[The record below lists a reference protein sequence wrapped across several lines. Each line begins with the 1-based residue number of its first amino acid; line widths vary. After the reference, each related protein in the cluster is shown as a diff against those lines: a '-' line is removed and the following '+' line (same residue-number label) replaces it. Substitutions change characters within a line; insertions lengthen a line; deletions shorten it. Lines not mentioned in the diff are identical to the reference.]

1 MCCRIAWHR
10 NKNEKRLHLQPS
22 GVLSFST
29 TFYNPIPKLRVTSLP
44 LSVFLV
50 NCISGRNMQLN
61 LHVCSYGVTTTYM
74 CWWRVCCISHVTS
87 CHGWNT
93 RPIKACSIA
102 LKSNVTSSTARTS
115 STRWPWLDVVIRRY
129 LSFLLK
135 KISIIINVMFN
146 LCYNHSIM
154 IHQPRYGLPSRASG
168 MMLVAWIGAQLEN
181 QLVAFNL
188 ASCVTNCMASG
199 IS

>member
-1 MCCRIAWHR
+1 MGV
-10 NKNEKRLHLQPS
+10 KGLPKFTLH
-22 GVLSFST
+22 
-29 TFYNPIPKLRVTSLP
+29 
-44 LSVFLV
+44 
-50 NCISGRNMQLN
+50 
-61 LHVCSYGVTTTYM
+61 SYGVTTTYM

-146 LCYNHSIM
+146 LCHNHDSLAQVWTPIQGEWYDVSSIDWV
-154 IHQPRYGLPSRASG
+154 IAEKS
-168 MMLVAWIGAQLEN
+168 
-181 QLVAFNL
+181 
-188 ASCVTNCMASG
+188 ASG
-199 IS
+199 IQFS